1 MEKKVDDVLRIPR
14 RELENQDVRREV
26 YDKGF
31 YLYEVAEHLGISQYT
46 LNRWLR
52 KPLTTARRK
61 AVLDAVKEM
70 WEDKVMNG

>member
-1 MEKKVDDVLRIPR
+1 MNEKENEPLRVPR

-31 YLYEVAEHLGISQYT
+31 FLYEVAEHLGISQYT
-46 LNRWLR
+46 INRWLR

-61 AVLDAVKEM
+61 AILDAVKEM
-70 WEDKVMNG
+70 WEEKVKNG